1 MTTLRISDA
10 DVTAARAH
18 VLVVGV
24 TKTNG
29 DLQIISG
36 ALPAQVR
43 RSLVQGLES
52 VGCSAEVGS
61 TWRIPAT
68 EPLKARSVV
77 AVGMLADPDAFAVR
91 EAAGAGVRAAGT
103 AKSAVLAL
111 PSPNQAMLAAVC
123 EGALLGAHLPLRISG
138 SAASSPVATITVATT
153 APRAA
158 RTSVKRD
165 AVADVGAATLARDL
179 VNEPPVTLTPA
190 AFAARAKQ
198 ECKGLPVK
206 VTAWDPERLRKE
218 SMGGIV
224 AVGQG
229 SANPPRLVHL
239 EYSPKGAKRHL
250 ALVGKGI
257 TFDSGG
263 LSLKPAKAMET
274 MKCDMAGAA
283 AVLAATRTIAELDL
297 PVRVSAY
304 LACAENMPGGGA
316 QRPGDVIT
324 MRNGKTVEVLN
335 TDAEGRLVMADALAL
350 AAEAQPD
357 LLVDVA
363 TLTGA
368 QMIAL
373 GTQVAAVMTN
383 TPSLAEQIQQA
394 GEQAGERFWP
404 MPLPDALRA
413 SLKSPIADLKNIGEQ
428 YGGMLVAGLFLDA
441 FVPDGQV
448 WAHLDIAG
456 PAFNESAPHGFTHKG
471 GTGFAA
477 RTLIQLARG
486 QVG

>member
-10 DVTAARAH
+10 DVTAARAN

-24 TKTNG
+24 TKNNG

-36 ALPAQVR
+36 ALPTQVR
-43 RSLVQGLES
+43 RSVVQALDS
-52 VGCSAEVGS
+52 VGCTGEVGV
-61 TWRIPAT
+61 TWRIPAP

-77 AVGMLADPDAFAVR
+77 AVGMLADADAFAVR
-91 EAAGAGVRAAGT
+91 EAAGAGVRAAAN
-103 AKSAVLAL
+103 AKSAIVAL
-111 PSPNQAMLAAVC
+111 PSPNQRMLAAVC
-123 EGALLGAHLPLRISG
+123 EGSLLGAHQPLRICESAGAG
-138 SAASSPVATITVATT
+138 SIATITVATT
-153 APRAA
+153 AARSA
-158 RTSVKRD
+158 RTAVKRD
-165 AVADVGAATLARDL
+165 AVADAGATALASDL
-179 VNEPPVTLTPA
+179 VNEPPVTLTPV

-239 EYSPKGAKRHL
+239 EYAPKGAKRHL
-250 ALVGKGI
+250 AFVGKGI

-283 AVLAATRTIAELDL
+283 AVLAATRTIAELEL

-335 TDAEGRLVMADALAL
+335 TDAEGRLVLADALAL
-350 AAEAQPD
+350 AAEAEPD
-357 LLVDVA
+357 LIVDVA

-383 TPSLAEQIQQA
+383 TADLAEQIKQA
-394 GEQAGERFWP
+394 GEQVGERFWP

-428 YGGMLVAGLFLDA
+428 YGGMLVAGLFLSA
-441 FVPDGQV
+441 FVPVEQA

-456 PAFNESAPHGFTHKG
+456 PAFNESSPHGFTPKG

-486 QVG
+486 QAG

>member
-1 MTTLRISDA
+1 MTTLRISDG
-10 DVTAARAH
+10 DVTSARAQ

-24 TKTNG
+24 TKSNG

-43 RSLVQGLES
+43 RSLIQALDS
-52 VGCSAEVGS
+52 IGCSGEPGQ
-61 TWRIPAT
+61 TWRIPAA

-77 AVGMLADPDAFAVR
+77 AVGMFADPDAFAVR
-91 EAAGAGVRAAGT
+91 EAAGAGIRAAGT
-103 AKSAVLAL
+103 AKSAVVAL
-111 PSPNQAMLAAVC
+111 PSPNQRMLAAVC
-123 EGALLGAHLPLRISG
+123 EGSLLGAHLPLRVSG
-138 SAASSPVATITVATT
+138 SPGAAPVATITVATT
-153 APRAA
+153 APRSA
-158 RTSVKRD
+158 RTAVKRNS
-165 AVADVGAATLARDL
+165 VADTSATALARDL
-179 VNEPPVTLTPA
+179 VNEPPVTLTPV

-206 VTAWDPERLRKE
+206 VTAWDPERLRRE

-239 EYSPKGAKRHL
+239 EYAPKGAKRHL
-250 ALVGKGI
+250 AFVGKGI

-283 AVLAATRTIAELDL
+283 AVLAATRTIAELEL
-297 PVRVSAY
+297 PVRISAY

-350 AAEAQPD
+350 AAEANPD
-357 LLVDVA
+357 LIVDVA

-373 GTQVAAVMTN
+373 GTEVAAVMTN
-383 TPSLAEQIQQA
+383 SATLAEQVKQSGDQV
-394 GEQAGERFWP
+394 GERFWP

-413 SLKSPIADLKNIGEQ
+413 SLKSPVADLKNIGEQ
-428 YGGMLVAGLFLDA
+428 YGGMLVAGLFLSA
-441 FVPDGQV
+441 FVPEGQA

-456 PAFNESAPHGFTHKG
+456 PAFNESAARGFTPKG

-486 QVG
+486 ETG